1 MPVRITLRSR
11 RDFSPFREMLKRLIE
26 SPEGDS
32 LVLCSGYIWEPATG
46 YKVSDDELLDT
57 LQRGCSQGEITTIA
71 GKLDE
76 QWIEYYR
83 NFVRR
88 LKNANLNVTPYFA
101 PKRNW
106 HAKIAIRL
114 KEYKPIAA
122 IIGSSNL
129 TGPAY
134 GENKRTWNFEGDVLI
149 WSNSRTMNSYF
160 KKPLHVDMPFGDLQ
174 LVLDPRTRQP
184 NELQQL
190 ESIYKDT
197 LSDTNSF
204 EKLKVE

>member
-11 RDFSPFREMLKRLIE
+11 KDFSPFREMLKRLIE
-26 SPEGDS
+26 APEGDS
-32 LVLCSGYIWEPATG
+32 LILCSGYIWEPVTG

-76 QWIEYYR
+76 DWIEYYK

-88 LKNANLNVTPYFA
+88 LKNANLKVTPYFA

-114 KEYKPIAA
+114 KECKPIAA
-122 IIGSSNL
+122 IVGSSNL

-134 GENKRTWNFEGDVLI
+134 GENRRTWNFEGDVLI
-149 WSNSRTMNSYF
+149 WSISRTLDSYF
-160 KKPLHVDMPFGDLQ
+160 KKPFQVDMPFGDLQ
-174 LVLDPRTRQP
+174 LVLDPRTRQL
-184 NELQQL
+184 NEQQQL

-197 LSDTNSF
+197 LSDSSSF
-204 EKLKVE
+204 EKLKIE